1 MEKGFGQLAVDFVG
15 RFRDPDKPQESH
27 EFQES
32 QQLARC
38 IDLLLPTAK
47 AHPRLADLPRRLHES
62 ATIVTD
68 PRTRID
74 EARRAVDDLSKC
86 FENYLQLIALLK
98 YSDKENLLLGDN
110 HHRGLLTTSLGGL
123 LHGRP
128 DPKNPPTAAEGR
140 IQKANLVTYH
150 ARGGG
155 RRDRIYRETKR
166 IRNQVH
172 SAPIVRHDQVFR
184 DATVVLAAYL
194 FATEENVKL
203 ISHSLYEQRGY
214 LTALLTRLRSA
225 LPLVIEP
232 EFESDSTDHRVTA
245 SSDPASPPTSFSDF
259 DDYAVHRRP
268 QMRFAIYGDPGAG
281 KTTFAFEL
289 TRRLAQRKRRAPLD
303 RVPLPVLIEASR
315 LTENISFAELI
326 ASELDIGAD
335 DLHAF
340 MKRNPVVVLIDGLN
354 EIPAQA
360 LRAAKA
366 ELRHLSTRWREAGF
380 VLTARFPKVFRL
392 LGFRNVR
399 LAPFD
404 DDRVQEFVERK
415 LTGDSGKELIRELRR
430 LPRLLA
436 LCRNPLLLHMLVE
449 LSLEKVAIPR
459 NRGRLLDEFMTRFL
473 IREEPQIAPISARTM
488 RLLLSRLAFEMRR
501 RRAVSL
507 PEAEVERYVQ
517 GRAPELQ
524 AGVGAVDVVDAMLGA
539 KLLHQ
544 VGDGRVAFFHE
555 LIQEYFA
562 ARELLGL
569 LRSGGSD
576 LRAFVNDRWW
586 REVVVLA
593 YGLADGSAD
602 LFGSLAHS
610 DLALLARGVMDGP
623 EPDVVR
629 QRDVVEQAATV
640 IERGVRGQASAFEAL
655 AVVWTDD
662 ALRRVGTVIRSE
674 RQAADFVERF
684 ARDPY
689 SVALDL
695 LRARPTGAIGAGIAV
710 ALQRS
715 PRPTS
720 RAGRTHLFN
729 AAVRL
734 IVRKAN
740 GEIREPSYKS
750 LCEIALLGTPGD
762 EASLLHEG
770 ISALLDVHEVEWA
783 DRLAAK
789 FTSDDGLDAR
799 LSARLATELVLNGS
813 PARSLRRLDLTRH
826 DWRELVETALL
837 GGRYDWAI
845 QLCARVG
852 SDGLPVMPLR
862 PLARQLLRRTT
873 GKKTGEVLQA
883 VGGRD
888 AATRLLR
895 SMLLDLEVPP
905 TRVGEVTSW
914 LGDPGPLRS
923 RISEYLSLALR
934 QGFQSTGYADIVRW
948 AREGDIGTD
957 IGQRLLDLLLKDKD
971 YAAALLIVHGSGL
984 RGKYQGLFTEAEKA
998 LDPTSAAPRS
1008 SRWVNVAYDKCW
1020 QDWSPQFRSRLIDCA
1035 QAGPSDMDSRDWSRE
1050 ALESFRVKLRME
1062 LNRLERVVPKAAF
1075 ELAGIEE
1082 EAIRAVVDQIGDI
1095 IRRGDG
1101 ELAFALVAEWTL
1113 SIQDLRLDD
1122 GLKAVM
1128 QQTAGE
1134 ESRRLA
1140 RADETHEAFR
1150 ICDAWGVDP
1159 REALGDT
1166 HSLSTGH
1173 ESSAAVAA
1181 GFDHGVFLLPEV
1193 EAWFLGQLQAG
1204 ATGGALGLRTSKALR
1219 RGLHGA
1225 ATLGALELLRD
1236 SRYKEAG
1243 QVIAAFDLEEDFGP
1257 ELEEIIPDLIQEG
1270 KSGIAHQLVRAL
1282 GPRYSA
1288 AFADQVLEAAQ
1299 ERLSRGELAKALGL
1313 VESAGLGFVREEF
1326 RQRFPE
1332 HVANAIE
1339 EGRREGVRR
1348 VVEVPAA
1355 TSLLTPRD
1363 LIRALDFSSARVPAV
1378 VRRVVGDRG
1387 YCFARLTGAKVDV
1400 FVHGSV
1406 IEGSGSVP
1414 ATGARL
1420 LVSVASHPKGPRAT
1434 WATLSDAG
1442 SHEPPKSEPTPLTR
1456 DSRSLRELRDAWGAH
1471 LREP

>member
-1 MEKGFGQLAVDFVG
+1 M
-15 RFRDPDKPQESH
+15 
-27 EFQES
+27 
-32 QQLARC
+32 
-38 IDLLLPTAK
+38 
-47 AHPRLADLPRRLHES
+47 
-62 ATIVTD
+62 
-68 PRTRID
+68 
-74 EARRAVDDLSKC
+74 
-86 FENYLQLIALLK
+86 
-98 YSDKENLLLGDN
+98 
-110 HHRGLLTTSLGGL
+110 
-123 LHGRP
+123 
-128 DPKNPPTAAEGR
+128 
-140 IQKANLVTYH
+140 
-150 ARGGG
+150 
-155 RRDRIYRETKR
+155 
-166 IRNQVH
+166 
-172 SAPIVRHDQVFR
+172 
-184 DATVVLAAYL
+184 AAYL
-194 FATEENVKL
+194 FATEENVKP

-214 LTALLTRLRSA
+214 LTQLLTQLRSA
-225 LPLVIEP
+225 LPFVIEP
-232 EFESDSTDHRVTA
+232 EFESDAGDHRVTA
-245 SSDPASPPTSFSDF
+245 SSDLPSPPTTFSDF
-259 DDYAVHRRP
+259 ADYAVRRRP

-281 KTTFAFEL
+281 KTTFSFEL
-289 TRRLAQRKRRAPLD
+289 TRRLARRKRRAPLGGT
-303 RVPLPVLIEASR
+303 PLPVLIEASR
-315 LTENISFAELI
+315 LTESISFVELI
-326 ASELDIGAD
+326 ASELDIGAN

-340 MKRNPVVVLIDGLN
+340 VKRNPVVVLIDGLN
-354 EIPAQA
+354 EIPAPA

-380 VLTARFPKVFRL
+380 VLTARFPDVFRL

-404 DDRVQEFVERK
+404 DDRVQEFVKRT

-449 LSLEKVAIPR
+449 LSMEQVAIPR

-488 RLLLSRLAFEMRR
+488 RLLLSGLAFEMRR

-507 PEAEVERYVQ
+507 AEAEVERYVQ

-524 AGVGAVDVVDAMLGA
+524 AAVGAVDVVNAMLGA

-544 VGDGRVAFFHE
+544 LGDGRVAFFHE

-576 LRAFVNDRWW
+576 LRVFVNDRWW
-586 REVVVLA
+586 QEVVVLA

-695 LRARPTGAIGAGIAV
+695 LVARPTGAIAAGIAV
-710 ALQRS
+710 ALKRS
-715 PRPTS
+715 PQPTS
-720 RAGRTHLFN
+720 NEARTQLFD

-734 IVRKAN
+734 IVQKAN
-740 GEIREPSYKS
+740 GEIREPSYRS

-762 EASLLHEG
+762 DISLYDG
-770 ISALLDVHEVEWA
+770 ISALLDVREVEWA
-783 DRLAAK
+783 DRLAAG

-799 LSARLATELVLNGS
+799 LSVRLAMELVFSN
-813 PARSLRRLDLTRH
+813 PVRSLRRLNLTRH
-826 DWRELVETALL
+826 AWRELVETALL

-862 PLARQLLRRTT
+862 PLARQLLRKTT

-905 TRVGEVTSW
+905 TRAGEVTSW
-914 LGDPGPLRS
+914 LGDPGPLR
-923 RISEYLSLALR
+923 RRMSEYLRLAMR
-934 QGFQSTGYADIVRW
+934 QGVQSTGFADIVRW

-957 IGQRLLDLLLKDKD
+957 IGQRLLDHLFQDKD
-971 YAAALLIVHGSGL
+971 YATALSIVHGSGL
-984 RGKYQGLFTEAEKA
+984 CGKYQGLFTAAEKA
-998 LDPTSAAPRS
+998 FDPNSAASRS

-1020 QDWSPQFRSRLIDCA
+1020 QDWSSQFRSRLIDCA
-1035 QAGPSDMDSRDWSRE
+1035 QASPSDMDSSDWSRE
-1050 ALESFRVKLRME
+1050 ALESLRVKLRME
-1062 LNRLERVVPKAAF
+1062 LNQLEMVEPKAAF
-1075 ELAGIEE
+1075 ELAGIEG
-1082 EAIRAVVDQIGDI
+1082 EAVRAVVDQIGDI
-1095 IRRGDG
+1095 IRRGDV
-1101 ELAFALVAEWTL
+1101 ELAFALVAEWNL
-1113 SIQDLRLDD
+1113 SIQDLPLDG

-1128 QQTAGE
+1128 QQAAGE
-1134 ESRRLA
+1134 ESRRLT
-1140 RADETHEAFR
+1140 RADEIQQAFR

-1159 REALGDT
+1159 REALADT
-1166 HSLSTGH
+1166 LSLSTGN

-1204 ATGGALGLRTSKALR
+1204 ETGGALGLRASKALR

-1313 VESAGLGFVREEF
+1313 VETADLGFVRDEF
-1326 RQRFPE
+1326 RQRFAE
-1332 HVANAIE
+1332 HVENAIE
-1339 EGRREGVRR
+1339 EGGRERVRT
-1348 VVEVPAA
+1348 VIEVPAA
-1355 TSLLTPRD
+1355 ASLLAPPD
-1363 LIRALDFSSARVPAV
+1363 LIRALGFSSARVPAV
-1378 VRRVVGDRG
+1378 VRRVVSDRG
-1387 YCFARLTGAKVDV
+1387 FCFARLTGTKVDV

-1406 IEGSGSVP
+1406 IETSRNLP
-1414 ATGARL
+1414 PTGARL
-1420 LVSVASHPKGPRAT
+1420 LVAVASHPKGPRAT
-1434 WATLSDAG
+1434 WATLADAG
-1442 SHEPPKSEPTPLTR
+1442 SHEPPKSAPAPVTR
-1456 DSRSLRELRDAWGAH
+1456 ESQSLRKLRDAWGAQV
-1471 LREP
+1471 RES